1 MHKNFHY
8 PNSATTLI
16 KAKKYIPHITL
27 SITQMAQQLNIQS
40 SGQNLWNYLTWL
52 VVLIEENFPHDLLVA
67 NILKNAA
74 PELFIFTNNSVK
86 HKKTKIKVCLE
97 TLLKNSLS
105 WNTVSWGNLS
115 WFLSFLSPPLTPCY
129 NSSARFPELVRP
141 AFLLLDNFL
150 CCPCDH
156 SMQYFD
162 KHTVC

>member
-1 MHKNFHY
+1 M
-8 PNSATTLI
+8 
-16 KAKKYIPHITL
+16 
-27 SITQMAQQLNIQS
+27 
-40 SGQNLWNYLTWL
+40 WNYLTWL

-141 AFLLLDNFL
+141 LFLLLDHFCAVLWSLNGVFWQTHSLLVSTIGVMVFL
-150 CCPCDH
+150 VFLIF
-156 SMQYFD
+156 S
-162 KHTVC
+162 